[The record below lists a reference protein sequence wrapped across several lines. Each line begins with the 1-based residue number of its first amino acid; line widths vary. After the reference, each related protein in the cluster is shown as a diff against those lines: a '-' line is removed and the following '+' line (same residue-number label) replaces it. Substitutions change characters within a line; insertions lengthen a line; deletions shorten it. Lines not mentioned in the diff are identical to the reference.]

1 MRKSTNGF
9 TIVELLV
16 VIAIIGI
23 LSTIGVLSYSRIQA
37 STRDSQRSTKITIL
51 AEALE
56 KFYDKNGEYPSCA
69 NMTKSANVVST
80 SLENMDP
87 DVLKSPSATIGTNS
101 IAFCDN
107 LAAGIDAIAYV
118 GDGSSSCLI
127 GASCLEWTLKYR
139 EEATGNVISVTS
151 RRNIAAS
158 NAGNISDLAV
168 SNTSFAQASL
178 TWAAIGSVIN
188 YSIQKATNSTF
199 TANMTESTV
208 ANNTATVTGLS
219 MNTKYYF
226 RVRSNFTSSSGNW
239 SNIANTTT
247 LNLTAPIATATANST
262 SQITVNWNAITNAT
276 SYNVDMST
284 SSSFTS
290 PTSVTGI
297 VATNRAFSGLSS
309 GIKYYFRVQS
319 AALSFTSTWST
330 TTNATTT
337 ISIPATP
344 TVAASTVGAT
354 TTFSWG
360 AATCTGNTA
369 RYQYRYTISP
379 SGYNSGLVATASTSV
394 AFTSSTQ
401 GQTYTVQAQAECYSA
416 FTASGMSAAGSASY
430 YRIITYTLTIAAGAG
445 GTVNASGTYNEN
457 TVQTITANASTNY
470 AFSSWSGSTGC
481 SGVASHTITMNAAKS
496 CTANFTIITYT
507 LTIAAGAGGTVNT
520 GGTYN
525 SGTTQTITATPGV
538 VHSFS
543 SWTGSTGCSGVASHT
558 ITMDTN
564 KSCTANFTLYANWIP
579 GIAATALAG
588 KYVYN
593 TDAPTTYTWA
603 NRNNGCVAP
612 GYAPNVA
619 EMLAIYAGK
628 VTYGNNFQ
636 TPYYWSSEEYD
647 SANAYMVYVYIDV
660 SYAFSAAKFYAGSYV
675 RCIAG

>member
-1 MRKSTNGF
+1 
-9 TIVELLV
+9 
-16 VIAIIGI
+16 
-23 LSTIGVLSYSRIQA
+23 
-37 STRDSQRSTKITIL
+37 
-51 AEALE
+51 
-56 KFYDKNGEYPSCA
+56 
-69 NMTKSANVVST
+69 
-80 SLENMDP
+80 
-87 DVLKSPSATIGTNS
+87 
-101 IAFCDN
+101 
-107 LAAGIDAIAYV
+107 
-118 GDGSSSCLI
+118 
-127 GASCLEWTLKYR
+127 LEWTLKYR

-416 FTASGMSAAGSASY
+416 FTASGMSAAGSGSY
-430 YRIITYTLTIAAGAG
+430 YRIITYTLTIAAGAN
-445 GTVNASGTYNEN
+445 GTVNTGGTYNEG
-457 TVQTITANASTNY
+457 TVQIITATPSTLYN
-470 AFSSWSGSTGC
+470 FKSWSGSTGC
-481 SGVASHTITMNAAKS
+481 SGVASHTITMDA
-496 CTANFTIITYT
+496 
-507 LTIAAGAGGTVNT
+507 
-520 GGTYN
+520 
-525 SGTTQTITATPGV
+525 
-538 VHSFS
+538 
-543 SWTGSTGCSGVASHT
+543 
-558 ITMDTN
+558 N
-564 KSCTANFTLYANWIP
+564 KSCTASFILDANWLAIGSQIWSKYNSNAGTMIAFVTNQTNNAILEKYCYSNTESNCTTYGGLYQWNEAMQYVTTERAQGICPAGSHIP
-579 GIAATALAG
+579 TDAEWTTLETYLGLATAGTQLKSGGTSGLNIPLGGLRTPDGYSGAWSFNASLWSSSESG
-588 KYVYN
+588 VNAWAPVLTSGYESVYRYS
-593 TDAPTTYTWA
+593 DP
-603 NRNNGCVAP
+603 
-612 GYAPNVA
+612 
-619 EMLAIYAGK
+619 K
-628 VTYGNNFQ
+628 TYG
-636 TPYYWSSEEYD
+636 YS
-647 SANAYMVYVYIDV
+647 
-660 SYAFSAAKFYAGSYV
+660 V
-675 RCIAG
+675 RCMGN